1 MIHNVACFII
11 LVLNLFTFT
20 NKCFYMGC
28 RYLGKLKSFVRN
40 GAYPEAS
47 MANSFLADE
56 CMVFCSR
63 YIEGFS
69 TKLNK
74 PSRNDDSL
82 DQIDSNLHGHKSSL
96 FPPVGKPLGKPSNFI
111 LTNMEKLQAHR
122 YVLFN
127 CDAVNPYLK

>member
-1 MIHNVACFII
+1 MIHNVACFIF

-20 NKCFYMGC
+20 NKCFYMAC

-40 GAYPEAS
+40 RAYPEAS

-82 DQIDSNLHGHKSSL
+82 DQIDSNLHGHKS
-96 FPPVGKPLGKPSNFI
+96 
-111 LTNMEKLQAHR
+111 
-122 YVLFN
+122 
-127 CDAVNPYLK
+127 